1 VFICTPKGWRGY
13 IVVLSAMQINQKCW
27 QLLKIFLSKLRMLTE
42 YLPHHPRRTALAND
56 LQQNE
61 FGFPCECAV

>member
-1 VFICTPKGWRGY
+1 
-13 IVVLSAMQINQKCW
+13 
-27 QLLKIFLSKLRMLTE
+27 LLKIFLSKLRMLTE

-61 FGFPCECAV
+61 FGFPGECAV